1 MQQYH
6 TLEPTRGEIA
16 EALHEWRTALAAAT
30 ESVEAEL
37 YACASV
43 LVLDSLAR
51 YTTLRELINAYFFPD
66 PDLKI
71 LMLDLCA
78 GGDIRLQPRLL
89 MGASCALRLRQLVLD
104 AGQ

>member
-6 TLEPTRGEIA
+6 THEPTRGEIA

-51 YTTLRELINAYFFPD
+51 YTTFRELINAYFFLD
-66 PDLKI
+66 PDKTSPPHA
-71 LMLDLCA
+71 A
-78 GGDIRLQPRLL
+78 GFSTRAARW
-89 MGASCALRLRQLVLD
+89 AYLRL
-104 AGQ
+104 